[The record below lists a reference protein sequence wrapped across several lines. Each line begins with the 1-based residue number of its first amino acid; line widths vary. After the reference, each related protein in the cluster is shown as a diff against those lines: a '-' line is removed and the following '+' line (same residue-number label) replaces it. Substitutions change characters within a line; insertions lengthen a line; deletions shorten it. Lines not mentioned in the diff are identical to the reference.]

1 MLALFKMNSGALL
14 ESKQS
19 ATGSTVNSSQS
30 NQNLPLWLAA
40 KNGKEDEVESQL
52 STNEWKELRLGT
64 NEWNKTAKDSEGRTA
79 LWWAVWHGQARI
91 AGMLLATRKFDVNE
105 RPYGYYGLLHAAV
118 LFKHIDVT
126 KLLLDQDGLDVNSK
140 DTYGLDNLNQQTP
153 LHLAADRGLEEMAK
167 LLLAHPGIDVNSQN
181 KSGETPLHAAA
192 KKGYKEILVLL
203 LARAEITLAPR
214 NKNGSAPLHL
224 AAENG
229 HEELVDALL
238 GTPKLETMS
247 DVGKDEYG
255 GSPLHAAAKNGHRG
269 VVKLLLAHGTDPDLR
284 DPRGATPLHL
294 AAIDG
299 YEDCVIALMDRA
311 DVNVKDQNLRT
322 PLHEAVQ
329 EQHHKV
335 VEHLLKK
342 SRVLVHVPDKDL
354 STPLHLALLMGY
366 ESIARQLLKA
376 SGFGETP
383 KGTHNRALLSCATQ
397 TGNAVM
403 LKLLFKRL
411 EPSVITAE
419 INALDENEQT
429 LLWSAAKRRD
439 NNVMELLS
447 KKDEVTLHLL
457 VQRGEASLVTVLLE
471 AGYNVDTKDN
481 LGRSALHVATILGH
495 FDIAES
501 LVSFGASV
509 DCKDGRGNTAL
520 RLAIQRKRCDFINM
534 LLESSADM
542 TGVRKHEWL
551 DAYGQTM
558 PDAVY
563 LEKELSGKK
572 TIRSIKAAAIPDTI
586 RQMHNAP
593 KTGRRLMLLAN
604 ELPWKNG
611 QLHPSIVPIRP
622 NMLETSVPSLSKS
635 GNVRFSVAIW
645 FPAGFDKA
653 NGNFFKVPDRG
664 TCRIAWSTSSST
676 SNVDDELRCRPTDYF
691 SMLPSG
697 NIPKDGLDF
706 FAQFLSHLR
715 EVWLEICDLA
725 EQHLAECRISQLE
738 ERGSNRELILRLAQ
752 NARTWADLRK
762 ILKEQTRTAHEFASD
777 YSFRYNGNQGSD
789 EVDMLLSDFTT
800 TIGGRL
806 DGLDQ
811 TVRDLLQLVD
821 QYCYKH
827 ETPELDNGMRSS
839 LL

>member
-1 MLALFKMNSGALL
+1 MNSGALL

-255 GSPLHAAAKNGHRG
+255 GSPSHAAAKNGHRG

-520 RLAIQRKRCDFINM
+520 RLAIQRKRCDFIDM

-593 KTGRRLMLLAN
+593 KTGRRLM
-604 ELPWKNG
+604 
-611 QLHPSIVPIRP
+611 
-622 NMLETSVPSLSKS
+622 
-635 GNVRFSVAIW
+635 
-645 FPAGFDKA
+645 
-653 NGNFFKVPDRG
+653 
-664 TCRIAWSTSSST
+664 
-676 SNVDDELRCRPTDYF
+676 
-691 SMLPSG
+691 
-697 NIPKDGLDF
+697 
-706 FAQFLSHLR
+706 
-715 EVWLEICDLA
+715 
-725 EQHLAECRISQLE
+725 
-738 ERGSNRELILRLAQ
+738 
-752 NARTWADLRK
+752 
-762 ILKEQTRTAHEFASD
+762 
-777 YSFRYNGNQGSD
+777 
-789 EVDMLLSDFTT
+789 
-800 TIGGRL
+800 
-806 DGLDQ
+806 
-811 TVRDLLQLVD
+811 
-821 QYCYKH
+821 
-827 ETPELDNGMRSS
+827 
-839 LL
+839 